1 MENDFEIQRYEKV
14 PLNFIF
20 KSMKLVGLKM
30 KKTFKISHKRCKYGK
45 NQCHLFC
52 SRVTKYAVCMELQAA
67 CFLCNFAT
75 VPVTVPCVPKN
86 IKTHIQKIPVECY
99 KIIISII

>member
-52 SRVTKYAVCMELQAA
+52 SRVTV
-67 CFLCNFAT
+67 T
-75 VPVTVPCVPKN
+75 PVTMWFR
-86 IKTHIQKIPVECY
+86 EFFF
-99 KIIISII
+99 SIWAELKYHKKRLYDDVTTT